1 MYGWSTC
8 VGAIISELA
17 SVLRETTDL
26 PVKEQA
32 GNWDPLHS
40 MDDTTLFV
48 LLVPQTVTVY
58 PMYYVTYQTEQWG
71 TFFLDEG
78 STSWGTPRGRNATA
92 TYKEVRVP
100 QLSRLEDP
108 LVHCVLQG
116 VSGYATPACYMSW
129 LA

>member
-8 VGAIISELA
+8 VGAIIGELA

-26 PVKEQA
+26 SVKEQA

-40 MDDTTLFV
+40 TDDTTLFV

-58 PMYYVTYQTEQWG
+58 PMYYVAYQTEQWG
-71 TFFLDEG
+71 TFFLDES

-92 TYKEVRVP
+92 TYKEVRALDFPALEIRSSIVCCRVCLDVP
-100 QLSRLEDP
+100 RLP
-108 LVHCVLQG
+108 
-116 VSGYATPACYMSW
+116 AT
-129 LA
+129 